1 MMVKARVSE
10 GESWSKKKLVRIWE
24 VVKEKNSKERVSQRQ
39 SKERVSKEPVRRE
52 RVSQRNCSLTVNGIA
67 SCAGGGVAD
76 LLLKEVSQEMR
87 FERYPI
93 HESLC
98 FSMDC
103 KWGAT
108 SVSCFCGRQNSIVI
122 CDCRIVCGQVAD
134 GIALLFATL
143 GPFP

>member
-1 MMVKARVSE
+1 M
-10 GESWSKKKLVRIWE
+10 WE
-24 VVKEKNSKERVSQRQ
+24 VVKERNSKERVSQRQ

-93 HESLC
+93 HENLC

-108 SVSCFCGRQNSIVI
+108 CVSCFCGRQNSIVI
-122 CDCRIVCGQVAD
+122 CDCRIVGGQVAD
-134 GIALLFATL
+134 EIALLFATL